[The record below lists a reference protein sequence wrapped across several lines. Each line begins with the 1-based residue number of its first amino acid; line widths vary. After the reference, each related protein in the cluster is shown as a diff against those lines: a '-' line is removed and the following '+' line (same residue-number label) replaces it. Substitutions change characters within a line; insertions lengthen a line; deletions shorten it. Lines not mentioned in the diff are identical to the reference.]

1 MRILVLGGT
10 GAIGFH
16 VCRLLAEAGYEVVV
30 TSRRQ
35 RDSNVLGISYVVGN
49 AKRRDF
55 LDAVLCERW
64 DAVLDFMVW
73 STAEFRERCE
83 SFLSSAEQYLFV
95 SSYRVYADSSVIT
108 EDSPRLLDVINDPE
122 YLATDEYALAKA
134 RCENMLFESGRS
146 NWTIVRPAITY
157 DGGGRLQLG
166 VMESEAWLARAVAGI
181 PVPFPREMLSKQA
194 TMSGGGDVARMIA
207 ALVGNPQ
214 AYGESFTVSSSD
226 HMSWSDVA
234 ETYRTVLPFDLVE
247 VALSDYERIYGAAYQ
262 IRYDRMC
269 DRVIDNGKILRATG
283 ILEDSLVSMRD
294 GLAGALRDFLA
305 TDSPFPVRAGLSG
318 RLDRLVGGFPSL
330 GGVSKDG
337 IASLAKYLARRFG

>member
-1 MRILVLGGT
+1 
-10 GAIGFH
+10 
-16 VCRLLAEAGYEVVV
+16 
-30 TSRRQ
+30 
-35 RDSNVLGISYVVGN
+35 
-49 AKRRDF
+49 
-55 LDAVLCERW
+55 
-64 DAVLDFMVW
+64 
-73 STAEFRERCE
+73 
-83 SFLSSAEQYLFV
+83 
-95 SSYRVYADSSVIT
+95 
-108 EDSPRLLDVINDPE
+108 
-122 YLATDEYALAKA
+122 
-134 RCENMLFESGRS
+134 
-146 NWTIVRPAITY
+146 
-157 DGGGRLQLG
+157 
-166 VMESEAWLARAVAGI
+166 
-181 PVPFPREMLSKQA
+181 PREMLSKQA

-318 RLDRLVGGFPSL
+318 RLDRLVGGFPTL